1 MSTNGY
7 TLRRLRKNRALI
19 DFTDVETI
27 YVKAIQTVSLKI
39 TPALFLDPEFKLQT
53 VTNPQD
59 LCDVLKTIF
68 GLLDDSQEHLV
79 LLILNLSG
87 EITGY
92 KVLASGKQ
100 DSVEVDP
107 KIIFRNALLLGA
119 AGIILAH
126 NHPSGNAEP
135 SRQDIFQTYRVARLG
150 NELELPLVDH
160 IIYVRNKCI
169 SIEMDNP
176 GLTGDHLLPR
186 SE

>member
-7 TLRRLRKNRALI
+7 TVRRLRKNRALI

-39 TPALFLDPEFKLQT
+39 TPALFLDPEYKLQT

-68 GLLDDSQEHLV
+68 GLLDDSQEHIIMLV
-79 LLILNLSG
+79 LNLSG
-87 EITGY
+87 EVTGY

-107 KIIFRNALLLGA
+107 KIVFRNALLLGA

-126 NHPSGNAEP
+126 NHPSGNVEP
-135 SRQDIFQTYRVARLG
+135 SKHDVLQTYRIARLG
-150 NELELPLVDH
+150 NELELPLIDH
-160 IIYVRNKCI
+160 IIYARNRCV
-169 SIEMDNP
+169 SIMQDNP
-176 GLTGDHLLPR
+176 GIGDDKL
-186 SE
+186 